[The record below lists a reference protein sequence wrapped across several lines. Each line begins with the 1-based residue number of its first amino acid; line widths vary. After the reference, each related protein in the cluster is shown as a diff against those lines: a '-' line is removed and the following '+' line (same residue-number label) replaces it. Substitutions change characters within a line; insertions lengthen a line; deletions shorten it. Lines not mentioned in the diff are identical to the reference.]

1 MTDISSE
8 LIARVAHAS
17 AEKQPLNIVGGGSK
31 AFLGRETL
39 GETISIREHQ
49 GILSYQPVELVMT
62 ARAGTPIS
70 VIETILAEQGQML
83 AFEPA
88 NYSGKATIGGTLASN
103 SSGPARPWAGSV
115 RDAVLGIKLI
125 NGKSEHLNFGGQVL
139 KNVAG
144 YDVSRMQAGAMG
156 SLGVITQVSF
166 KVMPKPQSSMTL
178 VQTMDAQQAI
188 EQMNKLAGQAKPLTA
203 ACWLNN
209 KLYLRLSGAQS
220 AVEGTIKAWSGEVL
234 ESDQQF
240 WQSLKEQ
247 QLGFFTENITDG
259 FENNFANSHPLWRF
273 SVNSNAKHFL
283 PKQNWLIDWGGSQRW
298 LRGSHDVETLETLA
312 EKADGQVSMFRGGDR
327 ANEVFHRQAPG
338 LKAIHQRLKSSFDPK
353 NIFNPGRLYSWL

>member
-1 MTDISSE
+1 MTDISNE
-8 LIARVAHAS
+8 LIARVAYAS
-17 AEKQPLNIVGGGSK
+17 ANNQPLNIIGGGSK
-31 AFLGRETL
+31 RHLGRVPVGETL
-39 GETISIREHQ
+39 SVRNHQ
-49 GILSYQPVELVMT
+49 GIVSYQPVELVMT

-70 VIETILAEQGQML
+70 AIEATLAEQEQML
-83 AFEPA
+83 AFEPPS
-88 NYSGKATIGGTLASN
+88 YSEKATIGGTLACN
-103 SSGPARPWAGSV
+103 LSGPARPWAGSV

-166 KVMPKPQSSMTL
+166 KVMPKPETSLTL
-178 VQTMDAQQAI
+178 VQAMDAQQAI
-188 EQMNKLAGQAKPLTA
+188 KQMNLLSGKAKPLTA

-220 AVEGTIKAWSGEVL
+220 AVEGTIKAWDGEIL
-234 ESDQQF
+234 ENDQAF
-240 WQSLKEQ
+240 WRSLKEQ
-247 QLGFFTENITDG
+247 QLAFFTH
-259 FENNFANSHPLWRF
+259 NFANNAPLWRF

-283 PKQNWLIDWGGSQRW
+283 SEHDWLIDWSGSQRW
-298 LRGSHDVETLETLA
+298 LRGSHDFQALETMA
-312 EKADGQVSMFRGGDR
+312 ENANGQVNLFCGGDR
-327 ANEVFHRQAPG
+327 SGEVFHRQSPA
-338 LKAIHQRLKSSFDPK
+338 LQTIHQRLKSSFDPK